1 MIISNELAINMSP
14 VTEAYY
20 GKPKEFLE
28 CEKILSK
35 AITIINKEYSV
46 KNSMGYDGDVY
57 GPKDAAELRKLTLQF
72 EKLLAKGLGVGG
84 CDLIWLGTKSPIEF
98 SADDDDDDEVTAK
111 FKPDAGLKTFTIP
124 SAFTMMTNKFKKNP
138 TRDNIEM
145 KIFVDKAMVYA
156 MSLTPEETM
165 AVILHEAGHN
175 LDCSVFHLISA
186 MIPDIEIFMLDEDKM
201 MKKLK
206 EFIMA
211 RLLIVPLSRWTAKMY
226 NELIEM
232 ISSYIPGFNA
242 WLSAFSRTG
251 AGIKAFINQIK
262 AITTI
267 TKLDPAKIFIKAINP
282 RVLFGYAGEK
292 YADSVP
298 TAYGYAAANISLQN
312 KLQRY
317 VNGGF
322 ISEKELPGYSI
333 ITELPAVVSSIP
345 FALTDEHPDSGIR
358 MYAQVKKLKRDL
370 NDPNLPKELRE
381 ELKVQI
387 AEAEKMCAKVVD
399 IRAKPNRYFVF
410 TTLWN
415 KFMIDVLKGYGDPR
429 ELMELVWRHEM

>member
-1 MIISNELAINMSP
+1 MSP

-28 CEKILSK
+28 CEKILAK
-35 AITIINKEYSV
+35 AIPIINKEYSV
-46 KNSMGYDGDVY
+46 KNSMGDKADVY
-57 GPKDAAELRKLTLQF
+57 GPKDAAELSKLTSQF

-84 CDLIWLGTKSPIEF
+84 CDLIWLGTNSPIGF
-98 SADDDDDDEVTAK
+98 STGPGGGLHID
-111 FKPDAGLKTFTIP
+111 FNPDIGAKTFTIP

-175 LDCSVFHLISA
+175 LDCSAFHLISA
-186 MIPDIEIFMLDEDKM
+186 MIPDIRVFMLDEDKM
-201 MKKLK
+201 IEYFKSFAL
-206 EFIMA
+206 A
-211 RLLIVPLSRWTAKMY
+211 HLLVVPLYRWTAKMY
-226 NELIEM
+226 NELIERLK
-232 ISSYIPGFNA
+232 SNIPGFNA
-242 WLSAFSRTG
+242 WLSIFSRLTG
-251 AGIKAFINQIK
+251 SVFMLMDSIDIV
-262 AITTI
+262 
-267 TKLDPAKIFIKAINP
+267 TKFADIDPVRMFFSIINP

-292 YADSVP
+292 YADSVA
-298 TAYGYAAANISLQN
+298 TSYGYAAANISLQS

-317 VNGGF
+317 VNGAA
-322 ISEKELPGYSI
+322 ITEKEIPGYSI
-333 ITELPAVVSSIP
+333 ITELPSLVSRIP
-345 FALTDEHPDSGIR
+345 FALMDEHPDGAIR

-399 IRAKPNRYFVF
+399 IRAKPNRYFIF

>member
-1 MIISNELAINMSP
+1 MIISNELTIDMSP

-28 CEKILSK
+28 CEKILAK
-35 AITIINKEYSV
+35 AIPIINKEYSV
-46 KNSMGYDGDVY
+46 RNSMGDKGDVY
-57 GPKDAAELRKLTLQF
+57 GPKDAAELSRLTSQF

-84 CDLIWLGTKSPIEF
+84 CDLIWLGTNSPIEF
-98 SADDDDDDEVTAK
+98 TADDDDKINVK

-124 SAFTMMTNKFKKNP
+124 SAFTVMTNKFKKNP

-175 LDCSVFHLISA
+175 LDCSVFHLISS
-186 MIPDIEIFMLDEDKM
+186 MIPDIEIFTFDEDKM
-201 MKKLK
+201 MKELK
-206 EFIMA
+206 GFILG

-226 NELIEM
+226 NELIEQLK
-232 ISSYIPGFNA
+232 SYTPGFNA
-242 WLSAFSRTG
+242 WLSAFSRIS
-251 AGIKAFINQIK
+251 AGIKAFSKQIK
-262 AITTI
+262 AITTL

-292 YADSVP
+292 YADSAP

-322 ISEKELPGYSI
+322 ISEKELPGYSV
-333 ITELPAVVSSIP
+333 ITELPAVVASIP

-399 IRAKPNRYFVF
+399 IRAKPNRYFIF